1 MSRLE
6 EALIKA
12 YGQDEPSRRTTDEAQ
27 PELVRLSEALGRR
40 SAQGGTS
47 QAGAGRGAAC
57 PTPEPAKF
65 SIVGSSCEQALR
77 GEVEFPDARVSTT
90 DRSSGSALRPML
102 QVDAFAWPEALAATV
117 PATDDELDAVAGV
130 LVELHSRRPGPIAMA
145 GSAVGVGC
153 TTMLLGAARR
163 LARHGANVVLVDADQ
178 ARPELCS
185 QLGLLPSLGWEDV
198 AAGRQPLAEVL
209 IESIEDRLVLLP
221 LCNREAVARQSNATV
236 ARATM
241 ERAAATLRET
251 YDFVLIDLGAP
262 VERAVGMLDGAVET
276 AVLVH
281 GGARATADDLRSAA
295 RRLAARGIACA
306 GVIENFT
313 GHHSRASHRRA
324 A

>member
-12 YGQDEPSRRTTDEAQ
+12 YGQSEPSLQTTGKAH
-27 PELVRLSEALGRR
+27 PEMVRLSEALGRR
-40 SAQGGTS
+40 SSHGGPS
-47 QAGAGRGAAC
+47 QAGAGCEAVG
-57 PTPEPAKF
+57 PSPEPAKF
-65 SIVGSSCEQALR
+65 SIVGSSSEQAPCDDAEL
-77 GEVEFPDARVSTT
+77 PDAHVSTR
-90 DRSSGSALRPML
+90 DRSSGTALRPML

-145 GSAVGVGC
+145 GSVVGVGC
-153 TTMLLGAARR
+153 TTLLLGAAQR

-178 ARPELCS
+178 ARPELSS

-221 LCNREAVARQSNATV
+221 LCNREAVARLLSATAARNNM
-236 ARATM
+236 ARAV
-241 ERAAATLRET
+241 ATLRQA
-251 YDFVLIDLGAP
+251 YDFVLIDLGTPAD
-262 VERAVGMLDGAVET
+262 ATVGMLDGAVET

-281 GGARATADDLRSAA
+281 GGARATAGDPRAAA

-306 GVIENFT
+306 GVIENFA
-313 GHHSRASHRRA
+313 GHRSRASHLRA